1 MHGELYEPLGLDRDD
16 GEARRR
22 PSASALGGLTLA
34 ALVVVGSLATA
45 LLGQPERRVTD
56 YFAEEA
62 AATIAADQIAPA
74 TVTVAKP
81 SRVAKAP
88 LPIVFSG
95 PDDPALREGGIGF
108 RVEDPVSYRQRPSD
122 AHLPEPDLIEES
134 AYGPL
139 PTRGAD
145 GRRPFDVYAGSS
157 SGTPGARVAIVVG
170 GLGIS
175 QTGTLNALKALPG
188 SVTLGFAPAGNSLD
202 RWMQDAR
209 RGGHEL
215 LLQVPL
221 EPIGYPQID
230 PGKNTVTVAD
240 AAAGRFDALYAS
252 LGRITNY
259 VGIMNYMGGRF
270 TGDPSAMEPLIAELG
285 RRGLMYLDDSS
296 SLRSLAKDTATLQ
309 NVPVAAS
316 NVMIDETQ
324 DAADIRRQLD
334 KLERIARAEGAAI
347 GVASAF
353 DVSVAVIAEW
363 IAEASGRGIEIV
375 PVSALAEDT
384 ERR

>member
-1 MHGELYEPLGLDRDD
+1 MHGELYEPLGLDLDD
-16 GEARRR
+16 GNLRRR
-22 PSASALGGLTLA
+22 PSASALGGLAVA
-34 ALVVVGSLATA
+34 ALVVAGSLATA
-45 LLGQPERRVTD
+45 ILGQPERRVTD
-56 YFAEEA
+56 YFAEASQAIAAEPI
-62 AATIAADQIAPA
+62 AATTVIAAPAP
-74 TVTVAKP
+74 VTK
-81 SRVAKAP
+81 SK
-88 LPIVFSG
+88 LPIVISG
-95 PDDPALREGGIGF
+95 PDDPALHEGGGLGF
-108 RVEDPVSYRQRPSD
+108 RIEDPVSYRQSPSV
-122 AHLPEPDLIEES
+122 AHLPDPDLIEES
-134 AYGPL
+134 AHGPL

-157 SGTPGARVAIVVG
+157 SGTPGARIAIVVG

-175 QTGTLNALKALPG
+175 QSGTLNALNALPAA
-188 SVTLGFAPAGNSLD
+188 VTLGFAPAGNSLG

-221 EPIGYPQID
+221 EPVGYPQID
-230 PGKNTVTVAD
+230 PGQNTVTVAD
-240 AAAGRFDALYAS
+240 AAAGDLDALHAS

-296 SLRSLAKDTATLQ
+296 SLRSLAKDTAMLR

-324 DAADIRRQLD
+324 DPADIRGQLD
-334 KLERIARAEGAAI
+334 TLERIARAEGSAI

-353 DVSVAVIAEW
+353 DASVAVIAEW
-363 IAEASGRGIEIV
+363 TAEASGRGIEFV
-375 PVSALAEDT
+375 PVSALAVDT